1 VRLNTGRALYAHAS
15 PISGIGYAV
24 VMHDITHWKEL
35 DRVKSDL
42 ISTVCHDLRTP
53 LTTIQ
58 GYIDL
63 LAKGGPLTE
72 QQQEFIARMQ
82 HSVSSVAQ
90 LVSDLLDMGS
100 IETGFDFE
108 MESADIRAIVTEAV
122 SELRL
127 GVEEKNQSLRIQMPQ
142 EMMPIRGHPRRLRQA
157 ISNLVDN
164 AVKYTPPG
172 GEITVEVFDSESYI
186 TVNVI
191 DSGPGIPLQDQ
202 PYVFDK
208 FFRADSPETRGVSGT
223 GLGLS
228 IVKSVVEKHGG
239 RVWLR
244 STVGSGSTFTLL
256 LPRR

>member
-1 VRLNTGRALYAHAS
+1 
-15 PISGIGYAV
+15 
-24 VMHDITHWKEL
+24 
-35 DRVKSDL
+35 
-42 ISTVCHDLRTP
+42 
-53 LTTIQ
+53 
-58 GYIDL
+58 
-63 LAKGGPLTE
+63 
-72 QQQEFIARMQ
+72 
-82 HSVSSVAQ
+82 
-90 LVSDLLDMGS
+90 
-100 IETGFDFE
+100 
-108 MESADIRAIVTEAV
+108 MESADIRAIVTDAV

-127 GVEEKNQSLRIQMPQ
+127 GIEEKNQSLRVQMPQ
-142 EMMPIRGHPRRLRQA
+142 DMALIRCHPRRLRQA

-172 GEITVEVFDSESYI
+172 GEITLEVFDGESYI
-186 TVNVI
+186 TINVI
-191 DSGPGIPLQDQ
+191 DSGAGIPLQDQ

-244 STVGSGSTFTLL
+244 SAVGSGSTFTLL